1 MHDNPLGTNLS
12 RRALL
17 AGSLGAGLT
26 MTAVDRSLASPTS
39 TVSDSTFSTA
49 ALTVLATTDIHG
61 HVFDWD
67 YFADAAFPPSDKG
80 RSSAPLGVSRVATI
94 AKQVRAEQGADSVV
108 MLDNGDTIQGAPL
121 TYLSAKQPEK
131 LGHDEVM
138 ARALNP
144 GGYGAANIGN
154 HEFNYGV
161 AELFRYHNDLKAP
174 LLCANVID
182 VKTGKPLTQGSL
194 MLTKNV
200 AGHEVK
206 VGIVAVTTPAQWCG
220 TRQTWSARSISLI
233 QSSPPLDTQYVFAKM
248 VPTSSSCSF
257 MPGSPRF
264 RLPRFTT
271 GCPRITPPC
280 WQSLFPRLTWLSSVT
295 PIRTTPLRLLT
306 ASQGTRSSSLSPTT
320 GLVRY
325 LK

>member
-39 TVSDSTFSTA
+39 TVSDSTF
-49 ALTVLATTDIHG
+49 HG

-108 MLDNGDTIQGAPL
+108 MLDNGDTIQGTPL

-138 ARALNP
+138 ARAFNLV
-144 GGYGAANIGN
+144 GYDAANIGN

-182 VKTGKPLTQGSL
+182 
-194 MLTKNV
+194 
-200 AGHEVK
+200 A
-206 VGIVAVTTPAQWCG
+206 
-220 TRQTWSARSISLI
+220 
-233 QSSPPLDTQYVFAKM
+233 SP
-248 VPTSSSCSF
+248 
-257 MPGSPRF
+257 SPRA
-264 RLPRFTT
+264 
-271 GCPRITPPC
+271 
-280 WQSLFPRLTWLSSVT
+280 
-295 PIRTTPLRLLT
+295 
-306 ASQGTRSSSLSPTT
+306 ASC
-320 GLVRY
+320 
-325 LK
+325 

>member
-108 MLDNGDTIQGAPL
+108 MLDNGDTIQGTPL

-131 LGHDEVM
+131 LGHE
-138 ARALNP
+138 RSWL
-144 GGYGAANIGN
+144 
-154 HEFNYGV
+154 
-161 AELFRYHNDLKAP
+161 AP
-174 LLCANVID
+174 
-182 VKTGKPLTQGSL
+182 S
-194 MLTKNV
+194 
-200 AGHEVK
+200 
-206 VGIVAVTTPAQWCG
+206 
-220 TRQTWSARSISLI
+220 TW
-233 QSSPPLDTQYVFAKM
+233 
-248 VPTSSSCSF
+248 
-257 MPGSPRF
+257 
-264 RLPRFTT
+264 
-271 GCPRITPPC
+271 
-280 WQSLFPRLTWLSSVT
+280 
-295 PIRTTPLRLLT
+295 
-306 ASQGTRSSSLSPTT
+306 
-320 GLVRY
+320 
-325 LK
+325 